1 MQSVYCLYIYI
12 HIRIYV
18 LYVSWKVRQKWVPC
32 CLLGFKI
39 RKQQLGTPKSGQVE
53 TDIRY
58 IWRNISPTW
67 ISLNFLGLSSLN
79 LIYLPGENRSI
90 FTSPPPLQPPLDP
103 CKFLE
108 VLSRF
113 GGKKTR
119 PDFWAPTKKKV
130 ETSNVL
136 NDIDAYILYI
146 LYIIIYS
153 IYKRVLLYFTCS
165 NQITT
170 KIKKSK
176 NHRF

>member
-1 MQSVYCLYIYI
+1 MQSVYCLYIYIYI

-108 VLSRF
+108 VLKADF
-113 GGKKTR
+113 GGKKKTR

-130 ETSNVL
+130 ENSNVL
-136 NDIDAYILYI
+136 NDIDAYILCIYI
-146 LYIIIYS
+146 YICVQESIIFYMF
-153 IYKRVLLYFTCS
+153 KS
-165 NQITT
+165 N
-170 KIKKSK
+170 
-176 NHRF
+176 